1 MRRFPAPLGLAML
14 MILAGCAQ
22 PGEPSGPGASP
33 DQRDEAFQQ
42 RATEVAQ
49 VWQAA
54 SRPDW
59 RTGYVPLQDPTIVP
73 AGATFGEETKQAF
86 LAGWYRERVAMPPAV
101 PADGTITFPD
111 GTLSVPLVS
120 AAEAY
125 RQLDQGDPP
134 PCPGRPAQPPPV
146 PSGTGP
152 DGTVS
157 GPASTACTPLTVSKV
172 ELGTATVRTSR
183 GEATVPAWLFT
194 VDELRTT
201 IARVA
206 VAPGATGT
214 LPEAPGP
221 SGSLPKGLVGAQDLV
236 AVDGAKLTYRLG
248 VGACDTQVT
257 PLVREQDDLVLVGG
271 TAVRSDGI
279 CTDQL
284 LLQPVT
290 VNLEQPLGARTVL
303 DAAFGRPLIL
313 TSAR

>member
-14 MILAGCAQ
+14 LILAGCAQ
-22 PGEPSGPGASP
+22 PGEPAAPALSP
-33 DQRDEAFQQ
+33 DHRDEVFQQ

-59 RTGYVPLQDPTIVP
+59 RTGYVPLQDPTVVP
-73 AGATFGEETKQAF
+73 ADATFGEETKQAF
-86 LAGWYRERVAMPPAV
+86 LAGWYREQVPVPAAV

-111 GTLSVPLVS
+111 GTLTVPLVG

-134 PCPGRPAQPPPV
+134 PCPGRPAQPPPS
-146 PSGTGP
+146 PTGTGP

-157 GPASTACTPLTVSKV
+157 GPAATACTPLTVSKV

-194 VDELRTT
+194 VDELATR

-206 VAPGATGT
+206 VAPGATGA
-214 LPEAPGP
+214 LPEPPAP
-221 SGSLPKGLVGAQDLV
+221 SGRLPEGLVGAQDLV
-236 AVDGAKLTYRLG
+236 AVDGGKLGYRLG

-257 PLVREQDDLVLVGG
+257 PLVREQDDLVVVGG
-271 TAVRSDGI
+271 TAVRSDGV

-284 LLQPVT
+284 LLHEVT
-290 VNLEQPLGARTVL
+290 VNLDKPLGARTVL
-303 DAAFGRPLIL
+303 DAASGRPLIL
-313 TSAR
+313 TSTR